1 MNRYRA
7 VLVDPGAI
15 TQERPIQIFGNDRR
29 EIDRWAGEVL
39 RKAVSS
45 EAAVKVYETAERE
58 IGLIVKPREPVSTG
72 EPKAAG
78 GTV

>member
-15 TQERPIQIFGNDRR
+15 SQERPIQILGNDRR

-45 EAAVKVYETAERE
+45 EAVVKVYETAERE
-58 IGLIVKPREPVSTG
+58 IGLIVKPREPVSA
-72 EPKAAG
+72 EPKAVG
-78 GTV
+78 GPA